1 MFTEAQN
8 AAIVRTEL
16 DFVFMQEFGYD
27 DTTPGIATANSGEL
41 FKPQYTTHAA
51 EIYEVFKGVGYYS
64 QTGEVGTVP
73 LDTPKVAN
81 KVFVN
86 VLDWTKGVELSKDMF
101 DDNMHGVWARIVADM
116 ARKARVTQDYNAF
129 GLFRGGFTTTLTAD
143 GVAWF
148 SASHVLLNGQTI
160 SNLVTNPS
168 GTGLTSDSLYAMIVA
183 LRQQVDQAGVL
194 LGNSPSILLV
204 PTKLFK
210 KATELTDS
218 ALIADTANNAINVY
232 RSAYGFKVMTSPF
245 LDLVVGGSD
254 TAYFLLSSNHAATR
268 LIRQGIQTSLRSW
281 EYSNNRTY
289 FYQANFRESYYVPD
303 YVGAVAISA

>member
-16 DFVFMQEFGYD
+16 DFVFFQEFQYD
-27 DTTPGIATANSGEL
+27 ATEPGIATAGSGEL

-51 EIYEVFKGVGYYS
+51 EIYEVFKGVGLYS
-64 QTGEVGTVP
+64 QTAETGTVP

-101 DDNMHGVWARIVADM
+101 DDNMHGVWSRIVSDM
-116 ARKARVTQDYNAF
+116 ATKARVTQDYNAF
-129 GLFRGGFTTTLTAD
+129 GLFRGAFTTTLTAD
-143 GVAWF
+143 GAALV
-148 SASHVLLNGQTI
+148 SATHTLINGQTY
-160 SNLVTNPS
+160 SNLITNPS
-168 GTGLTSDSLYAMIVA
+168 GTGLTSDSLYAMIVG

-194 LGNSPSILLV
+194 LGNVPSILLV

-210 KATELTDS
+210 KAIELTDS
-218 ALIADTANNAINVY
+218 ALIADSANNAINVY
-232 RSAYGFKVMTSPF
+232 RSAYGFKVMTSPY
-245 LDLVVGGSD
+245 LDLVAGGSD
-254 TAYFLLSSNHAATR
+254 TAYFLLSSNHQVTR
-268 LIRQGIQTSLRSW
+268 LIRQGIETSLRSW

-289 FYQANFRESYYVPD
+289 LYQANFRESYYVPD
-303 YVGAVAISA
+303 YIGVVGISA

>member
-16 DFVFMQEFGYD
+16 DFVFYQTFGYD

-41 FKPQYTTHAA
+41 FHPQYTTHAA
-51 EIYEVFKGVGYYS
+51 EIYQVFKGVGYYA
-64 QTGEVGTVP
+64 QTGEVGVVP

-101 DDNMHGVWARIVADM
+101 DDNMHGVWSRIVEDM
-116 ARKARVTQDYNAF
+116 ARKARSTQDYNAF

-148 SASHVLLNGQTI
+148 SASHVLLNGMTL

-254 TAYFLLSSNHAATR
+254 TAYFLLSDNHAATR

-281 EYSNNRTY
+281 EFSNNRTY
-289 FYQANFRESYYVPD
+289 LYQANFRESYYVPD
-303 YVGAVAISA
+303 YVGAVAITA

>member
-16 DFVFMQEFGYD
+16 DFVFFQEFEYD
-27 DTTPGIATANSGEL
+27 ATTEPGIATASSGEL
-41 FKPQYTTHAA
+41 FKPQQTTHAA
-51 EIYEVFKGVGYYS
+51 EIYEVFKGVGLYS
-64 QTGEVGTVP
+64 QTAETGNVA

-116 ARKARVTQDYNAF
+116 ATKARVTQDFNAF
-129 GLFRGGFTTTLTAD
+129 GIFRGAFTTTLTAD
-143 GVAWF
+143 GAALI
-148 SASHVLLNGQTI
+148 SATHTLLNGQTY
-160 SNLVTNPS
+160 SNLLTN
-168 GTGLTSDSLYAMIVA
+168 GAGLTSDTLFSLIVL

-194 LGNSPSILLV
+194 LGNQPAILLV

-210 KATELTDS
+210 KACELTDS
-218 ALIADTANNAINVY
+218 ALIADSGNNAINVY

-245 LDLVVGGSD
+245 LDAAIGGSD
-254 TAYFLLSSNHAATR
+254 TATFLLSKNHSVTR
-268 LIRQGIQTSLRSW
+268 LIRQGVETNLRGW

-289 FYQANFRESYYVPD
+289 FYQANFRESYYAPD
-303 YVGAVAISA
+303 YIGIVGFTS

>member
-16 DFVFMQEFGYD
+16 DFVFYQEFDYD
-27 DTTPGIATANSGEL
+27 NTMPGIATANSGEL

-51 EIYEVFKGVGYYS
+51 EIYEVFKGVGLYS
-64 QTGEVGTVP
+64 QTGEVGNVP

-101 DDNMHGVWARIVADM
+101 DDNMHGVWARIVQDM
-116 ARKARVTQDYNAF
+116 ARKARVTMDYNAF

-143 GVAWF
+143 GAAWF
-148 SASHVLLNGQTI
+148 SASHTLLNGQTI

-183 LRQQVDQAGVL
+183 LRQQVDQAGVI
-194 LGNSPSILLV
+194 LGNVPAVLVV

-210 KATELTDS
+210 KALELTDS
-218 ALIADTANNAINVY
+218 ALIADSGNNAINVY
-232 RSAYGFKVMTSPF
+232 RSAYGFKVMTNPY
-245 LDLVVGGSD
+245 LDAAAGGSD

-281 EYSNNRTY
+281 EYSNNRTF